1 MGQFAFP
8 PYSVLMS
15 VYAKERPEWLR
26 AAAGSMLSQTV
37 PPSEFVIVE
46 DGPLTDGLYEE
57 IARFEA
63 ENPGLF
69 RIVSYPEN
77 RGLGYA
83 LREGMAS
90 CTKHIIARMDSDDLA
105 RPERMEVQ
113 LSLMEEQGLDM
124 VGSQVV
130 EFVESPDKPVAATD
144 LPEGHEAIVAYSKRR
159 NPFRHPPMTFRR
171 DRVLEAGSY
180 SPEFLYFEDWDLF
193 NRMLAIGCKAANA
206 HEPLVAMRVSPDFY
220 ARRGGVAYL
229 RHAWRFKRAQ
239 VERGWF
245 TAGDL
250 VASFLPQAIVCLLPN
265 AARSA
270 VYTKM
275 LRRRN
280 R

>member
-1 MGQFAFP
+1 MAFP
-8 PYSVLMS
+8 EYSVLMS
-15 VYAKERPEWLR
+15 VYEKEQPAWLR
-26 AAAGSMLSQTV
+26 AAAESMLAQTV

-46 DGPLTDGLYEE
+46 DGPLTDELYKV
-57 IARFEA
+57 IARFEIVY
-63 ENPGLF
+63 PGLF
-69 RIVSYPEN
+69 RIVSYSEN
-77 RGLGYA
+77 QGLGYA
-83 LREGMAS
+83 LREGMAY
-90 CTKHIIARMDSDDLA
+90 CTKPVVARMDSDDLA
-105 RPERMEVQ
+105 RPKRMEVQ
-113 LSLMEEQGLDM
+113 LSLLEGQGLDM

-130 EFVESPDKPVAATD
+130 EFVESPERPVAVTD
-144 LPEGHEAIVAYSKRR
+144 LPEDHDAIVAYSKRR

-171 DRVLEAGSY
+171 DKVFEAGSY

-193 NRMLAIGCKAANA
+193 NRMLAIGCRAGNV

-229 RHAWRFKRAQ
+229 RHAWRFKRSQ
-239 VERGWF
+239 VGRGWF
-245 TAGDL
+245 TPVDL
-250 VASFLPQAIVCLLPN
+250 AASFLPQAAVCLLPN